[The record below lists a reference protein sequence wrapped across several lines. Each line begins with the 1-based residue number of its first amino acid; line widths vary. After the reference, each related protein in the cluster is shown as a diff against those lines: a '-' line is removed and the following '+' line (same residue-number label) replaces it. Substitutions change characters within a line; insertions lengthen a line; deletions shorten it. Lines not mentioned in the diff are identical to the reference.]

1 MYRIVTFVVGFI
13 YYYPLQLFNN
23 KHVSGFFLFF
33 LKEGLLDMHIQ
44 FRFKQNK
51 TIHESTS
58 SSII

>member
-13 YYYPLQLFNN
+13 YYYPLKLFNN
-23 KHVSGFFLFF
+23 KHFFSFFFF